1 MYIGYYNINMEQ
13 QHNEDCKTDM
23 EIDYNE
29 EQMLIDDEE
38 YARKLQQEYIK
49 EALLEQQQEEE
60 HRRELR
66 RLENEENARIR
77 LQQDMEYLECLNVI
91 PKNNITFQNNEY
103 IPPPPPIPHP
113 ITHNEPEPD
122 KLPEPEN
129 IKPPQHFICPISNK
143 IIDIPIRDI
152 EDNIYYDKKSLLQYL
167 KENNNKNHNGK
178 IIDKQ
183 NLITDNN
190 LKTEIFLWLREHPEY
205 NNFQ

>member
-1 MYIGYYNINMEQ
+1 MEQ
-13 QHNEDCKTDM
+13 HHNEDCNTDI

-29 EQMLIDDEE
+29 EQMIMDDEE
-38 YARKLQQEYIK
+38 YARQLQQEYIK

-60 HRRELR
+60 HKRELR

-77 LQQDMEYLECLNVI
+77 IQQDMEYLECLNVI
-91 PKNNITFQNNEY
+91 PKNNIAFQNNED
-103 IPPPPPIPHP
+103 IPHSTQP
-113 ITHNEPEPD
+113 IGDNEIEELPD
-122 KLPEPEN
+122 KEN
-129 IKPPQHFICPISNK
+129 ITQPAIIKPPQHFICPISNK
-143 IIDIPIRDI
+143 IIEIPIRDI

-183 NLITDNN
+183 NLMTDNN

-205 NNFQ
+205 NNFIPVKI

>member
-1 MYIGYYNINMEQ
+1 MEQ
-13 QHNEDCKTDM
+13 HHSNDCNTDM

-29 EQMLIDDEE
+29 EQMIMDDEE
-38 YARKLQQEYIK
+38 YARQLQQEYIK

-60 HRRELR
+60 HKRELR

-77 LQQDMEYLECLNVI
+77 IQQDMEYLECLNVI
-91 PKNNITFQNNEY
+91 PKNNIAFQNNED
-103 IPPPPPIPHP
+103 IPHSTQP
-113 ITHNEPEPD
+113 IGDNEIEELPD
-122 KLPEPEN
+122 KEN
-129 IKPPQHFICPISNK
+129 ITQPAIIKPPQHFICPISNK
-143 IIDIPIRDI
+143 IIEIPIRDI

-183 NLITDNN
+183 NLMTDNN

>member
-1 MYIGYYNINMEQ
+1 MEQ
-13 QHNEDCKTDM
+13 EHNDGSNTDV

-29 EQMLIDDEE
+29 QQMIIDDEE
-38 YARKLQQEYIK
+38 YARQLQQEYIK

-103 IPPPPPIPHP
+103 IPHSTQPIGDS
-113 ITHNEPEPD
+113 EPEP
-122 KLPEPEN
+122 EI

-143 IIDIPIRDI
+143 IIEIPIRDI
-152 EDNIYYDKKSLLQYL
+152 EDNIYYDKKALLQYL

-183 NLITDNN
+183 NLVTDNN

>member
-1 MYIGYYNINMEQ
+1 MEQ
-13 QHNEDCKTDM
+13 HHSNDCNTDM

-29 EQMLIDDEE
+29 EQMIMDDEE
-38 YARKLQQEYIK
+38 YARQLQQEYIK

-60 HRRELR
+60 HKRELR

-77 LQQDMEYLECLNVI
+77 IQQDMEYLECLNVI
-91 PKNNITFQNNEY
+91 PKNNITFQNNED
-103 IPPPPPIPHP
+103 IPHSTQP
-113 ITHNEPEPD
+113 IGDNEIEELPD
-122 KLPEPEN
+122 KEN
-129 IKPPQHFICPISNK
+129 ITQPAIIKPPQHFICPISNK
-143 IIDIPIRDI
+143 IIEIPIRDI

-183 NLITDNN
+183 NLMTDNN